1 VKHTHSWSVKGFS
14 QCDCRY
20 LETSI
25 KPVASDPS
33 IVFRI
38 RLHPQGNK
46 ESNKDFTFFQVF
58 CSNTQT
64 RYRAKFT
71 VHNSRNEEIATTVY
85 TGQQQLHG
93 YFEYIRRDA
102 LLNYLLPSD
111 ELQLLLEL
119 VITFDTVTK
128 SCYTRPT
135 QVEPKH
141 QEVAKDLEGIYREG
155 KLTDFLIIAGGRE
168 ISCHKAILAARSPFF
183 AAMFAEHTEEAK
195 QKRVRFD
202 DLDYDVV
209 DEMLHYIYSGTSPNL
224 KDMAPDLLAAADRFQ
239 LTGLKDMADQVLRVS
254 LNNENAC
261 RVLVLADMH
270 GAKELKL
277 EAVRYVAQNKT
288 QVIQTDG
295 WQHMIANNPGLIT
308 EVVAAI
314 EADQLMAPSAS
325 SSSSTT
331 GGLSEPAS
339 KRIRL

>member
-1 VKHTHSWSVKGFS
+1 MKHTHSWSVKGFS

-25 KPVASDPS
+25 KPLASDPT

-64 RYRAKFT
+64 RYRAKFA
-71 VHNSRNEEIATTVY
+71 VHNNRNEEIATTVY

-102 LLNYLLPSD
+102 LLNYLQPSD

-128 SCYTRPT
+128 SCYTRPA

-141 QEVAKDLEGIYREG
+141 QEVAKDLETLFREG
-155 KLTDFLIIAGGRE
+155 KLADFLIIAGGRE
-168 ISCHKAILAARSPFF
+168 ISCHKAVLAARSPFF
-183 AAMFAEHTEEAK
+183 AAMFQEHTEEA
-195 QKRVRFD
+195 QQNRVKFE
-202 DLDYDVV
+202 DLDSDVI
-209 DEMLHYIYSGTSPNL
+209 DEMLHYIYAGVSPNL
-224 KDMAPDLLAAADRFQ
+224 KEMAPDLLAAADRFQ
-239 LTGLKDMADQVLRVS
+239 LAGLKEMADQVLRVS
-254 LNNENAC
+254 LNNDNAC

-270 GAKELKL
+270 GAKELKQ

-295 WQHMIANNPGLIT
+295 WQQMIVSNPALVT

-314 EADQLMAPSAS
+314 EADQLATPST
-325 SSSSTT
+325 SSSTSISNS
-331 GGLSEPAS
+331 LSEPAT